1 MIIIKNIESAD
12 LAAPQKGH
20 RVAQVLWGLL
30 LALSVFIYGSYAP
43 LITLCKVDN
52 KIPFSFS
59 SCVVLIEVAKFIV
72 TLGLL
77 FLRDQHSLHIA
88 VSWRHIV
95 PYALPALLYA
105 VNNNLVVF
113 MQVHMD
119 PSNFHMLS
127 NLKIAST
134 ALLCT
139 TVLQKWLNRR
149 KCLSL
154 ALLMA
159 AGVCHT
165 YSSMGTPKQKVGGA
179 IHETQ
184 FHITALGLLLLLVY
198 CIVSGLAAVYTELIL
213 KTQRLPLN
221 LQNLLLYF
229 FGIVVNWGAHLA
241 SAEGSSGFFNGYSW
255 WVGVI
260 VVTQA
265 LNGLLM
271 SVVMKHSSNITHL
284 FVISCSMLV
293 NAVYSVV
300 LFSLQLTALFF
311 VSVFLIAVAI
321 HSYYH
326 V

>member
-1 MIIIKNIESAD
+1 MFIIKNMESAD

-20 RVAQVLWGLL
+20 RVKQVSWGLL
-30 LALSVFIYGSYAP
+30 LTLSVLIYGSHAP

-52 KIPFSFS
+52 KIPFSSS
-59 SCVVLIEVAKFIV
+59 SCVVLIELAKFIV
-72 TLGLL
+72 SLGLL
-77 FLRDQHSLHIA
+77 FLRDRHSLHIA
-88 VSWRHIV
+88 VSWKHVV
-95 PYALPALLYA
+95 PYAVPALLYA

-119 PSNFHMLS
+119 PSTFQVLS

-134 ALLCT
+134 ALLYSAA
-139 TVLQKWLNRR
+139 LRKHLNCRQW
-149 KCLSL
+149 LSL

-159 AGVCHT
+159 AGICHT
-165 YSSMGTPKQKVGGA
+165 YSSMGTPKQKVDEA
-179 IHETQ
+179 IPGTQ

-221 LQNLLLYF
+221 LQNLFLYF
-229 FGIVVNWGAHLA
+229 FGIVVNSGAHLA
-241 SAEGSSGFFNGYSW
+241 SAEVSSGFFDGYSR

-271 SVVMKHSSNITHL
+271 SVVMKHSNNITRL
-284 FVISCSMLV
+284 FLISCSMLV
-293 NAVYSVV
+293 NAVYSVA
-300 LFSLQLTALFF
+300 LFNLQLTPLFF
-311 VSVFLIAVAI
+311 VSVFFIALAI
-321 HSYYH
+321 HLYYH